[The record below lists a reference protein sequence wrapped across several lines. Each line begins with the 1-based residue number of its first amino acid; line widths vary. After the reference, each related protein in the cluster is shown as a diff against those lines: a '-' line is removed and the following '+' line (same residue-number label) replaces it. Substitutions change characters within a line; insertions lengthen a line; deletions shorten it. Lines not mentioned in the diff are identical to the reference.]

1 MSVKPNQQM
10 LKRAFITMVIVVLC
24 LTLVST
30 GSLVNIM
37 IFKGEEYQA
46 KASEQQLYDS
56 LLSAPRGDIYDS
68 KRLVLILR
76 RMCRSLSKKFNSS

>member
-1 MSVKPNQQM
+1 MSIRPSQQM
-10 LKRAFITMVIVVLC
+10 LKRSFITMVIVILC

-46 KASEQQLYDS
+46 K
-56 LLSAPRGDIYDS
+56 PPN
-68 KRLVLILR
+68 
-76 RMCRSLSKKFNSS
+76 NSCTIAF